1 MLFFQIVAL
10 FRELNI
16 WAAAA
21 GAAIVI
27 ALALFEIRR
36 HTAPKDCQ
44 PSDTFLRDR
53 LDW

>member
-1 MLFFQIVAL
+1 MLLFQIVAL

-16 WAAAA
+16 WATAA

-36 HTAPKDCQ
+36 HGAFKHGNPPDA
-44 PSDTFLRDR
+44 FLRDR